1 MSGGI
6 GNDLLFGGRGRD
18 TINGEDGND
27 LLFGGPSD
35 DSMSGGSGKDYFN
48 CGLGKDKVADF
59 NQAEG
64 DGRSYNCES

>member
-27 LLFGGPSD
+27 LLFGGPGD
-35 DSMSGGSGKDYFN
+35 DTLSGGKGKDFFN
-48 CGLGKDKVADF
+48 CGLGKVADF
-59 NQAEG
+59 NQVEG
-64 DGRSYNCES
+64 DSRSYNCET